1 MAYSKRIAPIRMILT
16 DKEYNILVETVT
28 ECITND
34 SSEYD
39 VLAKMVKEKMFKY
52 SIIKEE
58 NKKELIE
65 TKLYINEAMDLISLL
80 LIYVSDKVKRID
92 YCQVLKKMIESQE

>member
-1 MAYSKRIAPIRMILT
+1 MIVQT
-16 DKEYNILVETVT
+16 
-28 ECITND
+28 
-34 SSEYD
+34 
-39 VLAKMVKEKMFKY
+39 MFKY

-80 LIYVSDKVKRID
+80 LIYVSDKVKREID
-92 YCQVLKKMIESQE
+92 DFINEYYDKYTGYYLKTKEFLNNIKYTYI

>member
-16 DKEYNILVETVT
+16 DKEYNILVETIT

-34 SSEYD
+34 SSEHG

-58 NKKELIE
+58 NEKELIE

-92 YCQVLKKMIESQE
+92 YCQVLKKMSESQE